1 MIGTFASAEIRQL
14 LQDHGFPGIWAALQ
28 VDRMK
33 LAALNTT
40 AKEFYIK
47 LGDLVFRNKCG
58 MQIHRLLVV
67 GEDINPFDVND
78 MTWAFATRC
87 RPSMDEFHFEDV
99 PAYPLVPYM
108 SHGPWAKLTGG
119 KVVANCLLPEEYEGN
134 QGWVACDFENGY
146 PEEVINGVLSRQG
159 EFGL

>member
-1 MIGTFASAEIRQL
+1 MN
-14 LQDHGFPGIWAALQ
+14 
-28 VDRMK
+28 

-108 SHGPWAKLTGG
+108 SHGPWAKLTSERSWPTVYCQRSMKAI
-119 KVVANCLLPEEYEGN
+119 KV
-134 QGWVACDFENGY
+134 GWH
-146 PEEVINGVLSRQG
+146 VILRTDIPKR
-159 EFGL
+159 L